1 MPYAPDLT
9 GHAQKR
15 KSRYYHGMTLANLEL
30 LNALKEAGASDAT
43 AQAAARTVA
52 TSSDAATKADL
63 AAGLAGLEARLTW
76 RLVGGIAVLL
86 AAMTA
91 FDLN

>member
-1 MPYAPDLT
+1 
-9 GHAQKR
+9 
-15 KSRYYHGMTLANLEL
+15 MTQANLEL
-30 LNALKEAGASDAT
+30 LNALKEVGASDAT
-43 AQAAARTVA
+43 AQAAARSVA
-52 TSSDAATKADL
+52 TSSDVVTKADL

-86 AAMTA
+86 AAMAA

>member
-1 MPYAPDLT
+1 MTQANMELQAALLDAGAKPDL
-9 GHAQKR
+9 A
-15 KSRYYHGMTLANLEL
+15 E
-30 LNALKEAGASDAT
+30 
-43 AQAAARTVA
+43 AAAVAATVQEA
-52 TSSDAATKADL
+52 VTKADL